1 MNCAKTAEPIEMLYG
16 MWTCGSPGN
25 HVLGGG
31 PDPFICLGSFGVV
44 LGHALTLLQSI
55 FLPLFARSGS
65 VLGLL
70 VCCGNLLLLLLLL
83 YYTVMT

>member
-31 PDPFICLGSFGVV
+31 PDPFICWGSFGGRTWARPDFAAVDI
-44 LGHALTLLQSI
+44 LTVI
-55 FLPLFARSGS
+55 R
-65 VLGLL
+65 
-70 VCCGNLLLLLLLL
+70 
-83 YYTVMT
+83 